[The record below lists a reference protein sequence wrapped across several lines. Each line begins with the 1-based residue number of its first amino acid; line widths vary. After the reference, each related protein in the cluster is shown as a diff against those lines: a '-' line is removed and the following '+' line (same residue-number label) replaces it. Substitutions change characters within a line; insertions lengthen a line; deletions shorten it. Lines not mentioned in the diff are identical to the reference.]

1 MVYSK
6 KYNNN
11 SPGRPHEMI
20 TDRVHAIPS
29 GNSLDP
35 PVYRPS
41 LQMALSE
48 AMDIKITDDSH
59 LGETPDEQLENRLMS
74 LNIQNDE
81 SLEDTYSGTD
91 KYKSFLLLDGNEK
104 LRIQTMEAFVSK
116 LQCSATAN
124 AKVVS
129 IFGNTGDGKSHTM
142 NHAFFKGEEVF
153 RTSSEQDSCT
163 MGVWAA
169 MQPSNGVLCLDTEG
183 LLGVTTTE
191 NQRTRML
198 LKVLAISDVIIYRTR
213 SERLHSD
220 MFTFLGMAS
229 KAFCTHFSSA
239 LQALNLHTTPQAL
252 GPAVIIFHETR
263 NTNVLHSTVNT
274 SPEDILRD
282 RFAQL
287 NMDLDAFSSIK
298 YVGIMSNQSLHT
310 DYSGLRTA
318 LKLELENK
326 TVRSARQL
334 SIIFE
339 ALKAL
344 NLKFSGQICDRP
356 VNPFPEQYFTC
367 NSKCESCGE
376 RCELSMGHV
385 VGEGKPHKNAKR
397 CRHQHQFE
405 NKVYLCKQ
413 CLYNGQEQ
421 IVTIR
426 SKSNNDTSW
435 MGLAKYALSG
445 SVIECPKCGEI
456 YRSRQYWYGNRS
468 PEDVAVQPEIVH
480 VWKGSSL
487 SGTSQTHSARMLL
500 DGVSY
505 LADTVTSLGAQP
517 TKAISNWATDKI
529 APDYWL
535 PNAKIVT
542 CHGCRSH
549 FEQKGLSKHHCRG
562 CGQGFCNT
570 CTKYQMAV
578 PRRGWHTPVR
588 VCKECFEAGQQNA
601 NQDGATNGNHI
612 SRSATADDIR
622 ARKVGEVLINTISSA
637 ASILDYPKGR
647 QGAVDQ
653 TNCIPMR
660 CTNNYLPFQISSKT
674 LLVLRTGYRMLNRQI
689 VRFVV

>member
-1 MVYSK
+1 
-6 KYNNN
+6 
-11 SPGRPHEMI
+11 
-20 TDRVHAIPS
+20 
-29 GNSLDP
+29 
-35 PVYRPS
+35 
-41 LQMALSE
+41 MALSE
-48 AMDIKITDDSH
+48 AMDIKTTDAEDH
-59 LGETPDEQLENRLMS
+59 LEEPHEQLENRLTS

-81 SLEDTYSGTD
+81 FLEDTYSGTD

-104 LRIQTMEAFVSK
+104 LRIQTLDALANK
-116 LQCSATAN
+116 LQCPAAAN

-142 NHAFFKGEEVF
+142 NNAFFKGEEVF

-287 NMDLDAFSSIK
+287 NMDLDAFSSLK
-298 YVGIMSNQSLHT
+298 YVGIQSNQSTST
-310 DYSGLRTA
+310 DYSVLRAA
-318 LKLELENK
+318 LKFEIENK

-334 SIIFE
+334 AFIFE

-367 NSKCESCGE
+367 STRCESCLE
-376 RCELSMGHV
+376 RCERSMGHV
-385 VGEGKPHKNAKR
+385 GEGKAHKNSKR

-426 SKSNNDTSW
+426 SKTNGDTSW
-435 MGLAKYALSG
+435 SALAKFALSG

-468 PEDVAVQPEIVH
+468 PEDFAVQSEIVH
-480 VWKGSSL
+480 VWKGSSFM
-487 SGTSQTHSARMLL
+487 SNSQTHSARMLL

-505 LADTVTSLGAQP
+505 LADTVTSLSAQP
-517 TKAISNWATDKI
+517 TKVITNWATDKI
-529 APDYWL
+529 APDYWV
-535 PNAKIVT
+535 PNSKLIT
-542 CHGCRSH
+542 CHGCKSN

-562 CGQGFCNT
+562 CGQGFCNA
-570 CTKYQMAV
+570 CTKYQMPV
-578 PRRGWHTPVR
+578 PRRGWKSPVR
-588 VCKECFEAGQQNA
+588 VCKDCFEAGQQQNQHNENA
-601 NQDGATNGNHI
+601 ANGNHHMP
-612 SRSATADDIR
+612 RSATADDIR
-622 ARKVGEVLINTISSA
+622 ARKVGEALMSTINSA
-637 ASILDYPKGR
+637 ASILDYPKGNSHLS
-647 QGAVDQ
+647 ALTVEAI
-653 TNCIPMR
+653 C
-660 CTNNYLPFQISSKT
+660 
-674 LLVLRTGYRMLNRQI
+674 
-689 VRFVV
+689 

>member
-1 MVYSK
+1 
-6 KYNNN
+6 
-11 SPGRPHEMI
+11 
-20 TDRVHAIPS
+20 
-29 GNSLDP
+29 
-35 PVYRPS
+35 
-41 LQMALSE
+41 MALSE
-48 AMDIKITDDSH
+48 AMDIKTDEDSG
-59 LGETPDEQLENRLMS
+59 LEEPQQLENRLTS

-81 SLEDTYSGTD
+81 YLEDTYSGTD

-104 LRIQTMEAFVSK
+104 LRIHTLEALVAK
-116 LQCSATAN
+116 LQCSATTN

-153 RTSSEQDSCT
+153 KTSSEQDSCT

-169 MQPSNGVLCLDTEG
+169 LQPSNGVLCLDTEG

-229 KAFCTHFSSA
+229 KAFCSHFSTA
-239 LQALNLHTTPQAL
+239 LQALNLQATPQAL

-287 NMDLDAFSSIK
+287 NMELDAFSSIK
-298 YVGIMSNQSLHT
+298 YVGIQSNQSTVT
-310 DYSGLRTA
+310 DYSGLRAA
-318 LKLELENK
+318 LKFEIENK

-334 SIIFE
+334 AIIFE

-344 NLKFSGQICDRP
+344 NIKFSGQICDRP

-367 NSKCESCGE
+367 NSRCESCGE
-376 RCELSMGHV
+376 RCERSMGHV
-385 VGEGKPHKNAKR
+385 ADGKPHKNSKR

-413 CLYNGQEQ
+413 CLYNGHEQ
-421 IVTIR
+421 IVTI
-426 SKSNNDTSW
+426 KAKTNADASW
-435 MGLAKYALSG
+435 MALAKYAWSG
-445 SVIECPKCGEI
+445 SVIDCPKCGELF
-456 YRSRQYWYGNRS
+456 RTRQYWYGNRS
-468 PEDVAVQPEIVH
+468 PEDFAVQSEIVH
-480 VWKGSSL
+480 VWKGSSFMNN
-487 SGTSQTHSARMLL
+487 SQTHSARMLL
-500 DGVSY
+500 DGCCY

-529 APDYWL
+529 APDYWIPNSKIIVSTYNNPPTPTPTYL
-535 PNAKIVT
+535 PDSLPSIIDLQL
-542 CHGCRSH
+542 CHGCKIN
-549 FEQKGLSKHHCRG
+549 FDQKSLSKHHCRG
-562 CGQGFCNT
+562 CGQGFCNS

-588 VCKECFEAGQQNA
+588 VCKSCFDAGQQQQENSA
-601 NQDGATNGNHI
+601 NGN
-612 SRSATADDIR
+612 STADDIR
-622 ARKVGEVLINTISSA
+622 ARKVGEALISTINSA
-637 ASILDYPKGR
+637 ASILDYPKGER
-647 QGAVDQ
+647 S
-653 TNCIPMR
+653 T
-660 CTNNYLPFQISSKT
+660 S
-674 LLVLRTGYRMLNRQI
+674 
-689 VRFVV
+689 